1 MAPKKDTAKKGK
13 KDEGSKGAAASK
25 TAAAVKGGVEEGD
38 EEDQDFDD
46 VQTSEDP
53 EAAPGSQV
61 PEKIDPKEAK
71 LDQFEIIKFP
81 LTTELGMKKI
91 EEDNTMVFVVDRRAN
106 KPGIK
111 RAVKQMYKVKAVKVN
126 TLIAPNGQKK
136 AYVRLPPEKDALG
149 VASAMGIL

>member
-25 TAAAVKGGVEEGD
+25 TAAAVKGGVKKATKKIR
-38 EEDQDFDD
+38 
-46 VQTSEDP
+46 TSTTFRRP
-53 EAAPGSQV
+53 KTLKLPR
-61 PEKIDPKEAK
+61 DPKYPRKSIPRKPK

>member
-1 MAPKKDTAKKGK
+1 MAPTKEAAKKGK
-13 KDEGSKGAAASK
+13 TDENSKGSKAAK
-25 TAAAVKGGVEEGD
+25 TAAQVKGGVKKTKKKIK
-38 EEDQDFDD
+38 
-46 VQTSEDP
+46 TSTTFRR
-53 EAAPGSQV
+53 
-61 PEKIDPKEAK
+61 PKTLKLPRKPKYPRKSIPNKPK

-91 EEDNTMVFVVDRRAN
+91 EEDNTMVFVVDKRAN
-106 KPGIK
+106 KPSIK

-136 AYVRLPPEKDALG
+136 AYVRLPPEMDALG